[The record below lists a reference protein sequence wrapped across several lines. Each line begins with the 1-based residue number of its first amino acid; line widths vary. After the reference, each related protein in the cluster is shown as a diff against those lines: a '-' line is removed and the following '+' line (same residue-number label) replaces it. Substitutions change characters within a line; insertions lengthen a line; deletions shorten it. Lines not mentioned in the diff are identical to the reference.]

1 MCIYRTYMEG
11 CAITLTILK
20 RRKSYSYTNRKL
32 FSMIVISNGKLIKK
46 YEVCNAGNK
55 VATHL
60 LNSMPYKIKHIIV
73 VSSIDCKTLN
83 AFLCLYGKLWIDQT
97 MLTDYLY
104 SFSYFIVYHLPYDP
118 YDTLSEWYFV
128 FYLSFFYR
136 RTSIP

>member
-1 MCIYRTYMEG
+1 M
-11 CAITLTILK
+11 
-20 RRKSYSYTNRKL
+20 
-32 FSMIVISNGKLIKK
+32 
-46 YEVCNAGNK
+46 CNAGNK

-128 FYLSFFYR
+128 FYFSLFLQKNLYSIYCISMKTCFSASNNHYIKNFFGSCGHEHNR
-136 RTSIP
+136 MNKWQARKKK

>member
-1 MCIYRTYMEG
+1 M
-11 CAITLTILK
+11 
-20 RRKSYSYTNRKL
+20 
-32 FSMIVISNGKLIKK
+32 
-46 YEVCNAGNK
+46 CNAGNK
-55 VATHL
+55 VATHP

-118 YDTLSEWYFV
+118 YDTLSECYFV
-128 FYLSFFYR
+128 FYFFFFPSEEPLFHRLHFYEMCFSASKNHYIKNFFGAVDMN
-136 RTSIP
+136 TIDWTNDKQINEIKNQLH